1 MARIANVTP
10 SINWRVLDGS
20 DAIME
25 LNKAAFLT
33 AITCTEAMTGTR
45 VIPASTTVAL
55 DFGSISSAK
64 AAMIWV
70 VSDSDVSTM
79 GVEVN
84 DSADDTFECEAWGA
98 SGGAGITALEVT
110 NADGVNTLTIEYMI
124 FE

>member
-20 DAIME
+20 DAIMT
-25 LNKAAFLT
+25 LNKSAFLT

-45 VIPASTTVAL
+45 VIPASTTIAL

-70 VSDSDVSTM
+70 VSDSVVSTM

-84 DSADDTFECEAWGA
+84 DSAAATFECEAWGA

-110 NADGVNTLTIEYMI
+110 NSDGANTLTIEYMI